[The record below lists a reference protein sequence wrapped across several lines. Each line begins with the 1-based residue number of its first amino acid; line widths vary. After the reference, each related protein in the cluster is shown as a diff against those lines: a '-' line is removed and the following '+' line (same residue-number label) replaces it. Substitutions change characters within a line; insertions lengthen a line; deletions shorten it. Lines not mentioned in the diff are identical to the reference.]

1 MLQNGDIDSAMA
13 RQLLGGNVG
22 EGASGKK
29 RSVDQISQ
37 EGGNGEIHTPKE
49 TPGTSEDGA
58 SPGESVDELLE
69 KVKRAKLE
77 TKFNWWG
84 NAAFFFLGPIPSRNT
99 WFKHIPYTLHV
110 CLI

>member
-1 MLQNGDIDSAMA
+1 MLQNGNIDSAMA
-13 RQLLGGNVG
+13 RQLLGGDVG

-37 EGGNGEIHTPKE
+37 DDDNGEIHTPKE

-58 SPGESVDELLE
+58 NPDESVDALLE

-77 TKFNWWG
+77 TKF
-84 NAAFFFLGPIPSRNT
+84 
-99 WFKHIPYTLHV
+99 K
-110 CLI
+110 

>member
-13 RQLLGGNVG
+13 RQLLGGDVG

-29 RSVDQISQ
+29 RSVDQSSQ

-77 TKFNWWG
+77 TKFN
-84 NAAFFFLGPIPSRNT
+84 
-99 WFKHIPYTLHV
+99 
-110 CLI
+110 